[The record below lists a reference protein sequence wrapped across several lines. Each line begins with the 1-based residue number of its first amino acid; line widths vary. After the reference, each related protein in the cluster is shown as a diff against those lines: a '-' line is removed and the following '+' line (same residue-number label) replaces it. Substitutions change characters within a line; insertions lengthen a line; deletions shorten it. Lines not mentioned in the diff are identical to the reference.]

1 MKLKSVLSNISLVL
15 KYYIKYVPGYFFA
28 EFFFTVF
35 VSAVWTVQGPL
46 TMKYLLDALV
56 NRKPLREVL
65 LFLAGVTTLV
75 FIRHIY
81 ACYIVEYLPT
91 VANITVQEKLLKEL
105 HEKAARLDLEYYET
119 PEFYTDY
126 VWAAQQA
133 TSQFQKIYR
142 SFVVLVARLSE
153 TIFMGGVMVALD
165 PVLLIFAVSMG
176 AIRYVSQRRQI
187 GIRYEANMEA
197 KPVERE
203 RDYAKRVFYLSDYAK
218 EVRMSRVHEVIH
230 EKFTV
235 CNGKLLDIWDRFGK
249 KGFHVSV
256 AATIG
261 MEIFGTLGMYAYL
274 AYGAMVAH
282 TVTIGGFGALS
293 QSANRFSSRIRQ
305 VLMVIMD
312 FVEQSIYVDKFR
324 RFMAYEPKIE
334 RQQGKR
340 PEKELKPLE
349 LKNVSFTY
357 HGENAPS
364 LKNINMTIQPYE
376 NAAIVGYNG
385 AGKTTLIKLLMRL
398 YDPTEGE
405 ILIGGRNIKE
415 LDVEEY
421 RKEFAAVFQD
431 YQIFAATLGE
441 NVVMDDVAETDQGKI
456 TDALSHSG
464 FTEKLE
470 ELPLGTDTPLTKEFE
485 MSGVDLSGGEK
496 QKVAIARAFFKPS
509 HYAVMDEPSSA
520 LDPIAE
526 YQLNQNM
533 AEIARDRTVI
543 FISHRLSTTV
553 MADKIYM
560 FEKGE
565 IIEQGSH
572 SELMALNGKYA
583 EMFRKQAVNYRAADC

>member
-1 MKLKSVLSNISLVL
+1 MKLKKTISNIALVL
-15 KYYIKYVPGYFFA
+15 KYYIKYVPVLFFG
-28 EFFFTVF
+28 EFFFTIF
-35 VSAVWTVQGPL
+35 VSAVWAVQGPI
-46 TMKYLLDALV
+46 TTKYMLDALAD
-56 NRKPLREVL
+56 RKPLKEIL
-65 LFLAGVTTLV
+65 LFLIMVTALV
-75 FIRHIY
+75 FVRHIF

-91 VANITVQEKLLKEL
+91 VATITIQEKLLKEL

-133 TSQFQKIYR
+133 TTQFHKIYR

-153 TIFMGGVMVALD
+153 TIFMGGVMVVLN
-165 PVLLIFAVSMG
+165 PVLLIFAISMG
-176 AIRYVSQRRQI
+176 LIRFASQRKQI

-197 KPVERE
+197 KPIERE

-218 EVRMSRVHEVIH
+218 EIRMSKVHEIIH
-230 EKFTV
+230 EKFAV
-235 CNGKLLDIWDRFGK
+235 ANEKLYRIWDRFGMK
-249 KGFHVSV
+249 NFRVSA
-256 AATIG
+256 AATVG
-261 MEIFGTLGMYAYL
+261 MELFGTLGMYAYL
-274 AYGAMVAH
+274 AYGVMVTH
-282 TVTIGGFGALS
+282 SITIGDFSALS
-293 QSANRFSSRIRQ
+293 QSANRFSSRLRQ
-305 VLMVIMD
+305 VLRVTMD

-334 RQQGKR
+334 KQKGQL
-340 PEKELKPLE
+340 PEKELKPLV

-357 HGENAPS
+357 HGESAPS
-364 LKNINMTIQPYE
+364 LKNINMTIHPFE
-376 NAAIVGYNG
+376 KVAIVGYNG

-405 ILIGGRNIKE
+405 ILVGDRNIRE
-415 LDVEEY
+415 LDIEEY

-441 NVVMDDVAETDQGKI
+441 NVVMDDVTESDKTKI
-456 TDALSHSG
+456 IDALSHGG
-464 FTEKLE
+464 FAEKLK
-470 ELPLGTDTPLTKEFE
+470 ELPLGIDTPLTKEFE

-533 AEIARDRTVI
+533 IEIARDRTVI

-572 SELMALNGKYA
+572 SELMAMDGKYA
-583 EMFRKQAVNYRAADC
+583 EMFRKQAVNYRGR

>member
-1 MKLKSVLSNISLVL
+1 MKLKKALSNIALVL
-15 KYYIKYVPGYFFA
+15 KYYIKYVPVLFFG
-28 EFFFTVF
+28 EFAFTVF
-35 VSAVWTVQGPL
+35 VSAIWAVQGPV
-46 TMKYLLDALV
+46 TTKYLLDALV
-56 NRKPLREVL
+56 NRKPLKEVL
-65 LFLAGVTTLV
+65 LFLVVITILV
-75 FIRHIY
+75 FIRHVY
-81 ACYIVEYLPT
+81 ACYIVEYLQT
-91 VANITVQEKLLKEL
+91 VAGITIQEKLLKEL
-105 HEKAARLDLEYYET
+105 HEKAAGLDLEYYET

-153 TIFMGGVMVALD
+153 TVFMGGVMIVLD
-165 PVLLIFAVSMG
+165 PVLLIFALSMG
-176 AIRYVSQRRQI
+176 LIRFASQRKQI

-197 KPVERE
+197 KPLERE

-218 EVRMSRVHEVIH
+218 EIRMSRVHEVIH
-230 EKFTV
+230 EKFV
-235 CNGKLLDIWDRFGK
+235 SANEKLYQIWDRFGRK
-249 KGFHVSV
+249 SFRVS
-256 AATIG
+256 AIATVC
-261 MEIFGTLGMYAYL
+261 MELFGSLGMYAYL
-274 AYGAMVAH
+274 AYGAMVTH
-282 TVTIGGFGALS
+282 SITLGDFGALS
-293 QSANRFSSRIRQ
+293 QSAGRFSFRLRQ
-305 VLMVIMD
+305 VLQVTLD

-334 RQQGKR
+334 QHKGEM
-340 PEKELKPLE
+340 PEAELKPLV

-357 HGENAPS
+357 HGENTPS
-364 LKNINMTIQPYE
+364 LKNINMTIHPYE
-376 NAAIVGYNG
+376 KVAIVGYNG

-405 ILIGGRNIKE
+405 ILIGDRNIKE
-415 LDVEEY
+415 LDVEAY

-441 NVVMDDVAETDQGKI
+441 NVVMDHVEEQDKEKI
-456 TDALSHSG
+456 KDALFQGG
-464 FTEKLE
+464 FADKLK
-470 ELPLGTDTPLTKEFE
+470 ELPLGIDTPLTKEFE
-485 MSGVDLSGGEK
+485 RSGVDLSGGEK

-533 AEIARDRTVI
+533 MEIAKDRTVI

-583 EMFRKQAVNYRAADC
+583 EMFRKQAVNYRQG

>member
-1 MKLKSVLSNISLVL
+1 MKLKKALSNIALVL
-15 KYYIKYVPGYFFA
+15 KYYIKYVPVLFFG
-28 EFFFTVF
+28 EFIFTVF
-35 VSAVWTVQGPL
+35 VSAIWAIQGPV
-46 TMKYLLDALV
+46 TTKYLLDALV
-56 NRKPLREVL
+56 NRKSLKEVL
-65 LFLAGVTTLV
+65 LFLVVITILV
-75 FIRHIY
+75 FIRHVY
-81 ACYIVEYLPT
+81 ACYIVEYLQT
-91 VANITVQEKLLKEL
+91 VAGITIQEKLLKEL
-105 HEKAARLDLEYYET
+105 HEKAAGLDLEYYET

-153 TIFMGGVMVALD
+153 TVFMGGVMVVLD
-165 PVLLIFAVSMG
+165 PVLLIFALSMG
-176 AIRYVSQRRQI
+176 LIRFASQRKQI

-197 KPVERE
+197 KPLERE

-218 EVRMSRVHEVIH
+218 EIRMSRVHEVIH
-230 EKFTV
+230 EKFVAANEKLYNIWDKFGRKSFRVSAIATV
-235 CNGKLLDIWDRFGK
+235 CMELFG
-249 KGFHVSV
+249 S
-256 AATIG
+256 
-261 MEIFGTLGMYAYL
+261 LGMYAYL
-274 AYGAMVAH
+274 AYGAMVTH
-282 TVTIGGFGALS
+282 SITLGDFGALS
-293 QSANRFSSRIRQ
+293 QSAGRFSSRLRQ
-305 VLMVIMD
+305 VLQVTMD

-334 RQQGKR
+334 QHKGEM
-340 PEKELKPLE
+340 PEAELKPLV

-357 HGENAPS
+357 HGEAAPS
-364 LKNINMTIQPYE
+364 LKNINMTLHPYE
-376 NAAIVGYNG
+376 KVAIVGYNG

-405 ILIGGRNIKE
+405 ILIGDRNIKE
-415 LDVEEY
+415 LDVEAY

-441 NVVMDDVAETDQGKI
+441 NVVMDHVAKEDTGRI
-456 TDALSHSG
+456 IDALSHGG
-464 FTEKLE
+464 FADKLKG
-470 ELPLGTDTPLTKEFE
+470 LPLGINTPLTKEFE
-485 MSGVDLSGGEK
+485 RNGVDLSGGEK

-533 AEIARDRTVI
+533 MEIAKDRTVI

-583 EMFRKQAVNYRAADC
+583 EMFRKQAVNYRQG

>member
-1 MKLKSVLSNISLVL
+1 MKLKKALSNIALVL
-15 KYYIKYVPGYFFA
+15 KYYIKYVPVLFFG
-28 EFFFTVF
+28 EFVFTVF
-35 VSAVWTVQGPL
+35 VSAIWAIQGPV
-46 TMKYLLDALV
+46 TTKYLLDALV
-56 NRKPLREVL
+56 NRGPLKEVL
-65 LFLAGVTTLV
+65 LFLVVITILV
-75 FIRHIY
+75 FIRHVY
-81 ACYIVEYLPT
+81 ACYIVEYLQT
-91 VANITVQEKLLKEL
+91 VAGITIQEKLLKEL
-105 HEKAARLDLEYYET
+105 HEKAAGLDLEYYET

-153 TIFMGGVMVALD
+153 TVFMGGVMMVLD
-165 PVLLIFAVSMG
+165 PVLLIFALSMG
-176 AIRYVSQRRQI
+176 LIRFASQRKQI

-197 KPVERE
+197 KPLERE

-218 EVRMSRVHEVIH
+218 EIRMSRVHEVIH
-230 EKFTV
+230 EKFVAANEKLYQIWNRFGRKSFRVSAIATV
-235 CNGKLLDIWDRFGK
+235 CMELFG
-249 KGFHVSV
+249 S
-256 AATIG
+256 
-261 MEIFGTLGMYAYL
+261 LGMYAYL
-274 AYGAMVAH
+274 AYGAMVTH
-282 TVTIGGFGALS
+282 SITLGDFGALS
-293 QSANRFSSRIRQ
+293 QSAGRFSFRLRQ
-305 VLMVIMD
+305 VLQVTMD

-334 RQQGKR
+334 RYKGEM
-340 PEKELKPLE
+340 PEAELEPLV

-357 HGENAPS
+357 HGEAAPS
-364 LKNINMTIQPYE
+364 LKNINMTIHPYE
-376 NAAIVGYNG
+376 KVAIVGYNG

-405 ILIGGRNIKE
+405 ILIGDRNIKE
-415 LDVEEY
+415 LDVEAY

-441 NVVMDDVAETDQGKI
+441 NVVMDHVAEEDTGRI
-456 TDALSHSG
+456 IDALSHGG
-464 FTEKLE
+464 FADKLKG
-470 ELPLGTDTPLTKEFE
+470 LPLGINTPLTKEFE
-485 MSGVDLSGGEK
+485 RSGVDLSGGEK

-533 AEIARDRTVI
+533 MEIAKDRTVI

-565 IIEQGSH
+565 ILEQGSH

-583 EMFRKQAVNYRAADC
+583 EMFRKQAVNYRQG

>member
-1 MKLKSVLSNISLVL
+1 MKLKKAFSNIALVL
-15 KYYIKYVPGYFFA
+15 QYYIKYVPVLFFG
-28 EFFFTVF
+28 EFVFTVF
-35 VSAVWTVQGPL
+35 VSFIWAVQGPV
-46 TMKYLLDALV
+46 TTKYLLDALV
-56 NRKPLREVL
+56 NRKSLREVL
-65 LFLAGVTTLV
+65 LFLVVITILV
-75 FIRHIY
+75 FIRHVY
-81 ACYIVEYLPT
+81 ACYIVEYLQT
-91 VANITVQEKLLKEL
+91 VAGITIQEKLLKKL
-105 HEKAARLDLEYYET
+105 HEKAAGLDLEYYET

-153 TIFMGGVMVALD
+153 TVFMGGVMIALD
-165 PVLLIFAVSMG
+165 PILLIFAVTM
-176 AIRYVSQRRQI
+176 ALIRFVAQRKQI

-197 KPVERE
+197 KPLERE

-218 EVRMSRVHEVIH
+218 EIRMSRVHEVIH
-230 EKFTV
+230 EKFV
-235 CNGKLLDIWDRFGK
+235 SANDKLYGIWDRFGK
-249 KGFHVSV
+249 KSFRVS
-256 AATIG
+256 AIATVG
-261 MEIFGTLGMYAYL
+261 MEIFGSLGMYAYL
-274 AYGAMVAH
+274 AYGAMVTH
-282 TVTIGGFGALS
+282 SITIGDFGALS
-293 QSANRFSSRIRQ
+293 QSASRFSYRLRQ
-305 VLMVIMD
+305 VLQVTMD

-324 RFMAYEPKIE
+324 RFMAYEPGIE
-334 RQQGKR
+334 MQKGKL
-340 PEKELKPLE
+340 PEAELKPLV

-357 HGENAPS
+357 HGENTPS

-376 NAAIVGYNG
+376 KVAIVGYNG

-405 ILIGGRNIKE
+405 IFIGNRNIKE
-415 LDVEEY
+415 LDVEAY
-421 RKEFAAVFQD
+421 RKEFVAVFQD

-441 NVVMDDVAETDQGKI
+441 NVVMDDVEEQDKEKI
-456 TDALSHSG
+456 MGALSHGG
-464 FTEKLE
+464 FADKLK
-470 ELPLGTDTPLTKEFE
+470 ELPLGIDTPLTKEFE

-533 AEIARDRTVI
+533 MEIAKDRTVI

-583 EMFRKQAVNYRAADC
+583 EMFRKQAANYR

>member
-1 MKLKSVLSNISLVL
+1 MKLKKTLSNIALVL
-15 KYYIKYVPGYFFA
+15 KYYIKYVPVLFFG

-35 VSAVWTVQGPL
+35 VSAVWTVQGPI
-46 TMKYLLDALV
+46 TTKYLLDALAD
-56 NRKPLREVL
+56 RKPLKEIL
-65 LFLAGVTTLV
+65 LFLIMITALV
-75 FIRHIY
+75 FVRHLF

-91 VANITVQEKLLKEL
+91 VAAITIQEKLLKEL
-105 HEKAARLDLEYYET
+105 HEKAASLDLEYYET

-133 TSQFQKIYR
+133 TTQFHKIYR

-153 TIFMGGVMVALD
+153 TIFMGGVMVVLN
-165 PVLLIFAVSMG
+165 PVLLIFAISMG
-176 AIRYVSQRRQI
+176 MIRFVSQRKQI

-218 EVRMSRVHEVIH
+218 EIRMSKVHEVIH

-235 CNGKLLDIWDRFGK
+235 ANEKLYRIWDRFGMK
-249 KGFHVSV
+249 SFRVSA
-256 AATIG
+256 AATVG
-261 MEIFGTLGMYAYL
+261 MELFGTLGMYAYL
-274 AYGAMVAH
+274 AYGVMVTH
-282 TVTIGGFGALS
+282 SITIGDFSALS
-293 QSANRFSSRIRQ
+293 QSANRFSSRMRQ
-305 VLMVIMD
+305 VLQVTMD

-334 RQQGKR
+334 KQKGQL
-340 PEKELKPLE
+340 PEKELKPLV

-357 HGENAPS
+357 HGESAPS
-364 LKNINMTIQPYE
+364 LKNINMTIHPFE
-376 NAAIVGYNG
+376 KVAIVGYNG

-405 ILIGGRNIKE
+405 ILVGDRNIRE
-415 LDVEEY
+415 LDIEEY

-441 NVVMDDVAETDQGKI
+441 NVVMDDVAESDKTKI
-456 TDALSHSG
+456 IDALSHGG
-464 FTEKLE
+464 FTEKLK
-470 ELPLGTDTPLTKEFE
+470 ELPLGIDTPLTKEFE

-533 AEIARDRTVI
+533 IEIARDRTVI

-572 SELMALNGKYA
+572 SELMAMDGKYA
-583 EMFRKQAVNYRAADC
+583 EMFRKQAVNYQGR